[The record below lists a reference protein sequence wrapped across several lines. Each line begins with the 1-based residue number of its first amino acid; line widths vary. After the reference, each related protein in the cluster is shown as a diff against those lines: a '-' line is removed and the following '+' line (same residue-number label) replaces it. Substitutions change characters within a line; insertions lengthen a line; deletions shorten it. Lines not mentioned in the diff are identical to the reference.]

1 MTQREEICYGTIIV
15 ADEQVVRGKGA
26 NIKIKRK
33 IEQAVFKKSDT
44 EWKGLKILDVVESKV
59 VGYTNTS
66 RKYTEV
72 KVSDQKRN
80 KITGTYE

>member
-72 KVSDQKRN
+72 KVSDQTRN

>member
-1 MTQREEICYGTIIV
+1 MEREEICYGTLLV

-44 EWKGLKILDVVESKV
+44 EWKGLKILGIVNYKV
-59 VGYTNTS
+59 VGHTNYS
-66 RKYTEV
+66 K
-72 KVSDQKRN
+72 QM
-80 KITGTYE
+80 

>member
-44 EWKGLKILDVVESKV
+44 EWKGLKILDVVESKI

-66 RKYTEV
+66 KKYTEV
-72 KVSDQKRN
+72 KVNDQTRN

>member
-1 MTQREEICYGTIIV
+1 MEREEILYGTIIV
-15 ADEQVVRGKGA
+15 ADEQAVRGKGA

-33 IEQAVFKKSDT
+33 VEQAVFKKSDT
-44 EWKGLKILDVVESKV
+44 EWKGLKILDIVESKV

-66 RKYTEV
+66 KKYTEV
-72 KVSDQKRN
+72 KVSNETRN

>member
-1 MTQREEICYGTIIV
+1 MMLFMDKANEREEICYGTIIV

-44 EWKGLKILDVVESKV
+44 EWKGLRILEIVSFKV
-59 VGYTNTS
+59 VGHTNYTN
-66 RKYTEV
+66 KA
-72 KVSDQKRN
+72 
-80 KITGTYE
+80 

>member
-44 EWKGLKILDVVESKV
+44 EWKGLRILEIVSFKV
-59 VGYTNTS
+59 VGHTNYS
-66 RKYTEV
+66 N
-72 KVSDQKRN
+72 Q
-80 KITGTYE
+80 